1 MNAAD
6 PSLSFFPERHNA
18 VQAEVLSRLI
28 TGEVMT
34 GVNAVSDASTTHQG
48 QDVLPYQGVLSKAN
62 SAIGKG
68 LTPREFRI
76 LMALW
81 NSKGWIGR
89 EEVDRVAGAANGPQ
103 VIMMLRKKVTGHQ
116 GLEMERLPSIDR
128 DGKPCNPGRYRLNE
142 FGRQCVME
150 SGLLSEAA

>member
-1 MNAAD
+1 MNVGN
-6 PSLSFFPERHNA
+6 PSLGIFPECRNTVLAELPPRLVSNA
-18 VQAEVLSRLI
+18 
-28 TGEVMT
+28 VMT
-34 GVNAVSDASTTHQG
+34 GVSPVFDANSTCQG
-48 QDVLPYQGVLSKAN
+48 QDVIAHKGALRSAN
-62 SAIGKG
+62 SATGKH
-68 LTPREFRI
+68 LTIRELRT
-76 LMALW
+76 LAALW

-116 GLEMERLPSIDR
+116 GLEMERVSSIDR
-128 DGKPCNPGRYRLNE
+128 DGKQCNPGRYRLNE